1 MAMCRKFRVQVYD
14 DDNPEWTEEDFAKAR
29 PPEEVLPPHLL
40 AQFKATRG
48 PQKALTKVAVSIR
61 LSPEVIS
68 YFKAKGPG
76 WQSRIDE
83 ALRKIAKVKTRCP
96 AALTV
101 PRPYVPAMPA
111 ISRIRRPWR
120 SISSIVACT

>member
-1 MAMCRKFRVQVYD
+1 MSRKLKEPVFD

-29 PPEEVLPPHLL
+29 PPEEILPPHLL

-48 PQKALTKVAVSIR
+48 AQKAPTKVAVSIR

-83 ALRKIAKVKTRCP
+83 ALRKIAKVK
-96 AALTV
+96 A
-101 PRPYVPAMPA
+101 
-111 ISRIRRPWR
+111 S
-120 SISSIVACT
+120 